1 MKVIPQERVV
11 CAKFDI
17 YVFIIVMNQVH
28 DSVYCMHIVVILMYV
43 YCVCISF
50 SKVVLEEFLCNS
62 SMGYT
67 TRIHGLLISFYIG
80 R

>member
-1 MKVIPQERVV
+1 MSI
-11 CAKFDI
+11 
-17 YVFIIVMNQVH
+17 VFGSPTYKLCLVH
-28 DSVYCMHIVVILMYV
+28 DSVYCIHIVVILISV

-67 TRIHGLLISFYIG
+67 TRIWHHSI
-80 R
+80 